1 MVAGGLLCADIGA
14 LVGGLVVATLVDGAS
29 SSIMTAPEALVGASV
44 GPPSILLLV
53 TDGVGDGV
61 DSLIGIEVGGFAIVT
76 TGLPPPLP
84 NPDVG
89 EAGTGTAMGF
99 GTGTAIGFGIG
110 ATIGLGTG
118 TKTGLET
125 GFVTGAATGAKIGGR
140 TGLDMVVGGST
151 TPKPW
156 SIRRGSSGGEWVVV
170 VVMSRADTAAATL
183 TIPKIKMTQ
192 HTTSFIVVMVVRRE
206 LQRLPLEH
214 DRNVFGRRDYGL
226 LLVSKFKI
234 YSIEMWMHPNK
245 VLFKVIG
252 PKTPPSS
259 TLQLSNA
266 SYDIYGNDTNTCH
279 TMNNES

>member
-44 GPPSILLLV
+44 GPSSILLLV

-89 EAGTGTAMGF
+89 EAGTGTAIGF

-110 ATIGLGTG
+110 AAIGLGTG

-125 GFVTGAATGAKIGGR
+125 GFATGAATGAKIGGR

-192 HTTSFIVVMVVRRE
+192 HTTSFIVVMV
-206 LQRLPLEH
+206 
-214 DRNVFGRRDYGL
+214 DR
-226 LLVSKFKI
+226 
-234 YSIEMWMHPNK
+234 
-245 VLFKVIG
+245 
-252 PKTPPSS
+252 
-259 TLQLSNA
+259 
-266 SYDIYGNDTNTCH
+266 
-279 TMNNES
+279 

>member
-1 MVAGGLLCADIGA
+1 MRNISCTFWGSFTVVYNSEAYVTTKDNHVLVAGGLLCADIGA

-89 EAGTGTAMGF
+89 EAGTGTA
-99 GTGTAIGFGIG
+99 IGFGIG
-110 ATIGLGTG
+110 AAIGLGTG

-125 GFVTGAATGAKIGGR
+125 GFATGAATGAKIGGR

-170 VVMSRADTAAATL
+170 VVVMSRTDTTAATL

-192 HTTSFIVVMVVRRE
+192 HTTSFIVVMV
-206 LQRLPLEH
+206 
-214 DRNVFGRRDYGL
+214 DR
-226 LLVSKFKI
+226 
-234 YSIEMWMHPNK
+234 
-245 VLFKVIG
+245 
-252 PKTPPSS
+252 
-259 TLQLSNA
+259 
-266 SYDIYGNDTNTCH
+266 
-279 TMNNES
+279 